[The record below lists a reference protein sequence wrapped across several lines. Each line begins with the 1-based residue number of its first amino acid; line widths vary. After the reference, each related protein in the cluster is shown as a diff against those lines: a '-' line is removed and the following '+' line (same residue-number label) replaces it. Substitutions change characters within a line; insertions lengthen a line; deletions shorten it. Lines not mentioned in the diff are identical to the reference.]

1 MSDAP
6 AGTLAL
12 VLAASVVAA
21 ALLGPLLP
29 LGSPDEVVG
38 RPFAGPDAAHPLGTE
53 LPVPRGRRGRARR
66 RRRRRPARAAGPAGP
81 AGPRRG
87 RSG

>member
-1 MSDAP
+1 MSDESARSR
-6 AGTLAL
+6 ARGGFRTLAL

-38 RPFAGPDAAHPLGTE
+38 RPFAGPDAAHPL
-53 LPVPRGRRGRARR
+53 
-66 RRRRRPARAAGPAGP
+66 
-81 AGPRRG
+81 
-87 RSG
+87 